1 MRQKRGHMTR
11 TCPAVLLG
19 ISMMLAFAVS
29 SRSQDRTKVVPDMKV
44 LLQNDRVR
52 VQFHD
57 VAVGETTP
65 LHAHPAYVAYVFNPY
80 TATSTSSDGAKT
92 TLARRPGDVF
102 YSGPVVHR
110 ITNTGHTPIHNL
122 IVELRDTR

>member
-1 MRQKRGHMTR
+1 MMQTR
-11 TCPAVLLG
+11 IAVLLG
-19 ISMMLAFAVS
+19 VTVAFIFTTP
-29 SRSQDRTKVVPDMKV
+29 SRSQDRATVVPEMKV

-80 TATSTSSDGAKT
+80 TATSTSSNGSEA
-92 TLARRPGDVF
+92 TLARRAGDVF

-110 ITNTGHTPIHNL
+110 ITNTRDTPIHNL
-122 IVELRDTR
+122 IVELRDAGPGR